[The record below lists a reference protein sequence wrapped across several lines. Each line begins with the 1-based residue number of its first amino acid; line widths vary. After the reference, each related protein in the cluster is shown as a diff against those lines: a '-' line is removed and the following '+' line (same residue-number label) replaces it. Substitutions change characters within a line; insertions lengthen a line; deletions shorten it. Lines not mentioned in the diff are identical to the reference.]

1 MENIKDLY
9 KNNNIEYDEILLSE
23 ILEMLS
29 KSYEEYLKSKEN
41 NDDSRKEA

>member
-41 NDDSRKEA
+41 NDDSREEA